1 MLLGDFNARVGTAS
15 EIDEVI
21 GMFGEETSNNNG
33 EKLVSFLTEVDLVS
47 CNGRTFVTEPEWTC
61 IRPGL
66 KQKSIIDYII
76 TDMQMLKMSGKL
88 CVDRKDIGISDHFL
102 LRLELGRLTKLHT
115 KGKCVIK
122 KWRLDR
128 FDDKEIAIRYK
139 KALSIEEPNFITE
152 IRSIEER
159 DLHGHALIK
168 KYLIHGKTNML
179 QRWLRQ
185 L

>member
-47 CNGRTFVTEPEWTC
+47 CNGRTFVTEPEWTR

-76 TDMQMLKMSGKL
+76 TDMQMLKKSGKL
-88 CVDRKDIGISDHFL
+88 CVDRTDIGISDHFL
-102 LRLELGRLTKLHT
+102 LWLELGRLTKRHT
-115 KGKCVIK
+115 KGKRVIK

-128 FDDKEIAIRYK
+128 FVDKEIVIRYK
-139 KALSIEEPNFITE
+139 KALSIEEPNFIKE

-159 DLHGHALIK
+159 DLHGHALIQEVFNSW
-168 KYLIHGKTNML
+168 GKRVTK
-179 QRWLRQ
+179 
-185 L
+185 